1 MLLYFWFATQ
11 GTIVE
16 WVVQVGQKVNEGD
29 VVCLIETDKVTVDI
43 KAEVGGVIIS
53 LFGSV

>member
-1 MLLYFWFATQ
+1 M
-11 GTIVE
+11 E